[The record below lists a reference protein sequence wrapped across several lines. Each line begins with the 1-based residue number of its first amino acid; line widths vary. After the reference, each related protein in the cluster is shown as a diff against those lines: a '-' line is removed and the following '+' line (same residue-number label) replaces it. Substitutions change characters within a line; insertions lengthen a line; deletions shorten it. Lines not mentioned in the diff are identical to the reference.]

1 MDINYYEDIA
11 TEINNI
17 GQEMGYTKI
26 IKKGDVSVLMHPL
39 RKLTRNRLNMVIGF
53 INAWNQYGLDSEISK
68 KKSVIIMNHYTTIFR
83 GKNIT
88 ELNNVELYAHL
99 FSPILIPGCSKN
111 TIASLMDIIAL
122 TLER

>member
-39 RKLTRNRLNMVIGF
+39 RKLTRNKLNKVIGF

-68 KKSVIIMNHYTTIFR
+68 KKV
-83 GKNIT
+83 
-88 ELNNVELYAHL
+88 L
-99 FSPILIPGCSKN
+99 
-111 TIASLMDIIAL
+111 
-122 TLER
+122 